1 MNAQKLATY
10 VAFVLGEIKKAEAEL
25 AEAKKAKDAAPFWS
39 DKEAMADVALSEAEE
54 SLEYW
59 KTDLA
64 NTLEAEQAEEN

>member
-1 MNAQKLATY
+1 MNAQELATE
-10 VAFVLGEIKKAEAEL
+10 VAFVLGEIKKAEAEV
-25 AEAKKAKDAAPFWS
+25 AQYKKAKEDAPFWS
-39 DKEAMADVALSEAEE
+39 DEEAMADVALSEAEE